1 LWFGGLI
8 AMADWLARLGLTGW
22 FAGAVASRVHGE
34 WWWILAVLALVY
46 FYSHYGFASM
56 TAHVTAMYAPF
67 LGVAAAAGAPPPL
80 AALVLAFL
88 SNLNASLTHY
98 STGPAPIF
106 FGAGYVDQATWWK
119 LGFAVSVVNLAIWC
133 GVAPPYWKLIGIW

>member
-1 LWFGGLI
+1 VWFGGLI

-22 FAGAVASRVHGE
+22 FARAVASHVHGA
-34 WWWILAVLALVY
+34 WWVILLLLALVY

-67 LGVAAAAGAPPPL
+67 LGVAVAAGAPPVQAAMVL
-80 AALVLAFL
+80 AAS
-88 SNLNASLTHY
+88 SNLDASITHY

-106 FGAGYVDQATWWK
+106 FGAGYVSQATWWK
-119 LGFAVSVVNLAIWC
+119 VGFAVSVANIAIWGVL
-133 GVAPPYWKLIGIW
+133 GVAYWKAIGIW

>member
-1 LWFGGLI
+1 
-8 AMADWLARLGLTGW
+8 
-22 FAGAVASRVHGE
+22 
-34 WWWILAVLALVY
+34 
-46 FYSHYGFASM
+46 M
-56 TAHVTAMYAPF
+56 TAHVTAMCPPF
-67 LGVAAAAGAPPPL
+67 LGVAVAAGAPPLL

-119 LGFAVSVVNLAIWC
+119 LGFIVSVVNLSIWC
-133 GVAPPYWKLIGIW
+133 GVALPYWKLIGIW